1 MRPSRLVPRKV
12 MKTAPFYPG
21 ADRSTMENANAIWPS
36 IFARP
41 GRVGSAVFADI
52 QRYAVPAIKTA
63 VRNRHDSYVERLVAW
78 RSRDKGSPVPQL
90 QSILERLKN
99 EIS

>member
-1 MRPSRLVPRKV
+1 
-12 MKTAPFYPG
+12 
-21 ADRSTMENANAIWPS
+21 MENANAIWPS

-41 GRVGSAVFADI
+41 GRVGSAVSADI